1 MSIPLHDLTF
11 SVRYMEVVEGLLLER
26 GAPLSVLLQ
35 ALALSEAQLRDPQQ
49 TINGVQ
55 YQKALMAALPH
66 CLPGTAPSTQFL
78 AHVPLTIVG
87 PLGMLAMASDTLGD
101 ALSAVDTYA
110 QTLFPAY
117 AVRKHIVKDEVHM
130 VLTRLS
136 DFGEADDL
144 LTEIVVGMF
153 LRFERFMAAPLTG
166 VEVHLRH
173 PAGTPPYSDPAI
185 QGVRHDAP
193 VDKVIIPK
201 RLMGIPLLTKSRVM
215 QAEVTQALAAM
226 AKRDP
231 QAHPFTQQ
239 SKRIVQNLL
248 VSGKALHGDAVA
260 EAMKLSRRTLNRRLE
275 EEGATLAQVIE
286 EVRMSLAETLLL
298 STQMPI
304 NEIAR
309 RVGFTEAQNFSRAF
323 KRARG
328 LTPRAR
334 RDTRQ

>member
-26 GAPLSVLLQ
+26 GAPLSVLLK

-153 LRFERFMAAPLTG
+153 LRFERFMASPLTG
-166 VEVHLRH
+166 VDVHFRH
-173 PAGTPPYSDPAI
+173 PAGTPPYSEPAI

-226 AKRDP
+226 ARRDP

-260 EAMKLSRRTLNRRLE
+260 EEMKLSRRTLNRRLE

-334 RDTRQ
+334 RDTRP